1 MLTTRRIPGLLLLLM
16 PIGVLP
22 AGAQVWNSLTYQ
34 PAQPLSN
41 TQDFTGGF
49 SWRGIG
55 YDIKKF
61 VKPNLATGLSLGW
74 QVFDQ
79 QTDEVISAFGVD
91 VSGDQF
97 RYVNS
102 FPILANASYFFGTH
116 GRPRPYLGANVG
128 VYVMEHRLDVGLYTI
143 HETNVH
149 FGLAPE
155 AGIAFPVRENLA
167 AVLNGRYNYAF
178 SAGSVDDQSY
188 VTFGIGVAWSKGF

>member
-1 MLTTRRIPGLLLLLM
+1 MRTIRRIVGLLILLL
-16 PIGVLP
+16 PLGTLP
-22 AGAQVWNSLTYQ
+22 ARAQVWHSLTYQ

-41 TQDFTGGF
+41 TQDFADGF

-61 VKPNLATGLSLGW
+61 LQPNLAAGLSLGW
-74 QVFDQ
+74 HVFDQ

-102 FPILANASYFFGTH
+102 FPILANATYFLGTP
-116 GRPRPYLGANVG
+116 GRTRPFLTGNVG
-128 VYVMEHRLDVGLYTI
+128 MYVMEHRIDIGLYSI
-143 HETNVH
+143 HDTKVH

-167 AVLNGRYNYAF
+167 AVLSGRYNYAF
-178 SAGSVDDQSY
+178 SAGGIPDQSY
-188 VTFGIGVAWSKGF
+188 MTVGIGLAWSK